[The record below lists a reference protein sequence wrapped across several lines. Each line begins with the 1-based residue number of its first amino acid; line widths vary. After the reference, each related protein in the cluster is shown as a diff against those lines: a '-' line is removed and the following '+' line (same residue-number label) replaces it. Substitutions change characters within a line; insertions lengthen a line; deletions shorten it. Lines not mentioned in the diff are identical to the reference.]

1 VAKQK
6 YIAAMDVLHKACV
19 FISASCLVIMTV
31 IIPWG
36 VFTRYVLGFGS
47 SWPEPMAIL
56 LMIVFTFFSASACYR
71 DGLHIAVM
79 AVADMVS
86 PGARRLLGL
95 LAEVSMVSINL
106 FMLIWGY
113 ELVLTTWHQVIGEFP
128 LVTAGVTYLP
138 IPVGGTITLLFVI
151 ERLWKGEVF
160 PTPAGATLGSSVMD

>member
-1 VAKQK
+1 MKER
-6 YIAAMDVLHKACV
+6 YIAAMDVLHRLCIV
-19 FISASCLVIMTV
+19 VSAACLVTMTV

-79 AVADMVS
+79 AIPDMVS
-86 PGARRLLGL
+86 PAARRALGL
-95 LAEVSMVSINL
+95 LAEVSMVAINL
-106 FMLIWGY
+106 FMLIWGT
-113 ELVLTTWHQVIGEFP
+113 ELVHTTWHQVIGEFP
-128 LVTAGVTYLP
+128 LVTAGVTYMP
-138 IPVGGTITLLFVI
+138 IPIGGTVTLLFVI

>member
-1 VAKQK
+1 
-6 YIAAMDVLHKACV
+6 MDVLSKACV
-19 FISASCLVIMTV
+19 FVSASCLVIMTL

-79 AVADMVS
+79 AIPDMVS
-86 PGARRLLGL
+86 PVARRTMGY
-95 LAEVSMVSINL
+95 LAEIAMISINL
-106 FMLIWGY
+106 FMLIWGI
-113 ELVLTTWHQVIGEFP
+113 ELVHTTWFQVIGEFP

-151 ERLWKGEVF
+151 ERLWKGVVF
-160 PTPAGATLGSSVMD
+160 PKPEGATLGSSVMD

>member
-1 VAKQK
+1 MKEQ
-6 YIAAMDVLHKACV
+6 YTAAMDALHKACI

-79 AVADMVS
+79 AIPDMVS
-86 PGARRLLGL
+86 PMARRLLGYT
-95 LAEVSMVSINL
+95 AEVCMISINL
-106 FMLIWGY
+106 FMLIWGT
-113 ELVLTTWHQVIGEFP
+113 ELAHTTWHQDIGEFP
-128 LVTAGVTYLP
+128 VITAGVTYAP
-138 IPVGGTITLLFVI
+138 IPIGGTITLLFVI
-151 ERLWKGEVF
+151 ERLWKGVVF
-160 PTPAGATLGSSVMD
+160 PTPDGATLGSSME